1 MPIASLRQVEKSY
14 GVRTVLGGVNLT
26 IMTGER
32 VGLVG
37 VNGSGKSTLARILA
51 GMVAP
56 DAGEVVHRRGAAI
69 AYLEQEPRLAPGQ
82 TVLEAV
88 LGGLGP
94 WTTARDRYDAATRAL
109 EHAAPGAD
117 LEALIAEQAAAGAEL
132 ERCGGWGRAA
142 EAEAY
147 LAQLGVRDPAAPTDH
162 LSGGE
167 RRRVALATLLARRP
181 DLAVLDEPTNHL
193 DVAAI
198 EWLEKHLA
206 EHYPGAVLLIT
217 HDRYILDRVCTRTL
231 EVDRGAV
238 YSYDGGFAVYLEA
251 KAERAALAQ
260 RTEANR
266 QNFLR
271 SELEWLR
278 RQPKART
285 TKSRSRVERAEAE
298 LAKAPP
304 PRDRAVELSLEAS
317 APGKTILE
325 LRGLAL
331 DVAGRRLVRDLT
343 LLLNPGERIGVV
355 GPNGSGKTTLLRAI
369 TGELPP
375 TAGEVV
381 RGRNTALAYLDQNR
395 SGLDDAR
402 TVYDN
407 VVERRRGLDS
417 AHPLDIAR
425 YLERFLFDS
434 GAYAQKVGSLSGGE
448 RARVALAVL
457 LSGAANLVL
466 LDEPTNDLDVAT
478 LGAVEEMLLEFPGAA
493 IVVTH
498 DRWFLDRVATS
509 LLAFEGDGK
518 LVRYHGNYGDYL
530 DKLAEARAQEAA
542 AVKELP
548 RAPGPKVQA
557 EPRAA
562 RRGLTLPEKK
572 ELAGIMDKIE
582 AAEAEVQALEA
593 RLADPAVYSGGGGEV
608 PELLKKLEQARA
620 RAATLTARWEDLER
634 RSAESSSD

>member
-1 MPIASLRQVEKSY
+1 VPIASLRLVDKSY
-14 GVRTVLGGVNLT
+14 GVRRVLAGVSLT

-37 VNGSGKSTLARILA
+37 VNGSGKSTLAQILA
-51 GMVAP
+51 GLVVP
-56 DAGEVVHRRGAAI
+56 DAGEVIHRRDATI
-69 AYLEQEPRLAPGQ
+69 AYLDQEPRLSPGQ
-82 TVLEAV
+82 TALQHV
-88 LGGLGP
+88 LGGLGE
-94 WTTARDRYDAATRAL
+94 WSDARARHERATAALADASGDDMDRWV
-109 EHAAPGAD
+109 
-117 LEALIAEQAAAGAEL
+117 AEQAAAEAEL
-132 ERCGGWGRAA
+132 ERCGGWSRAA

-147 LAQLGVRDPAAPTDH
+147 LAQLGVADPHAITDR

-198 EWLEKHLA
+198 EWLERHLA
-206 EHYPGAVLLIT
+206 EQYAGAVLLIT

-231 EVDRGAV
+231 EVERGAV
-238 YSYDGGFAVYLEA
+238 YSYDGGFYTYLEA
-251 KAERAALAQ
+251 KAEREALAQ
-260 RTEANR
+260 RTESNR

-271 SELEWLR
+271 RELEWLR

-304 PRDRAVELSLEAS
+304 PQSRTVDLSLQSS

-325 LRGLAL
+325 LRDLRL
-331 DVAGRRLVRDLT
+331 EIAGRPLVRDFT

-355 GPNGSGKTTLLRAI
+355 GPNGAGKTTLLRAI
-369 TGELPP
+369 AGEIAP

-381 RGRNTALAYLDQNR
+381 RGRNTQIAYLDQKR
-395 SGLDDAR
+395 SGLDDSK

-407 VVERRRGLDS
+407 VAERRKGLDIGN
-417 AHPLDIAR
+417 HPLEIGK

-434 GAYAQKVGSLSGGE
+434 SAYAQKVATLSGGE
-448 RARVALAVL
+448 RARVALAVM

-478 LGAVEEMLLEFPGAA
+478 LGAVEEMLLEFTGAA
-493 IVVTH
+493 LVVTH

-509 LLAFEGDGK
+509 ILAFEADGR
-518 LVRYHGNYGDYL
+518 LVRYHGNYTDNIER
-530 DKLAEARAQEAA
+530 LAAARAAEPKDISKAA
-542 AVKELP
+542 
-548 RAPGPKVQA
+548 GPKVQEA
-557 EPRAA
+557 KPA
-562 RRGLTLPEKK
+562 RRGLSFAEKK
-572 ELAGIMDKIE
+572 ELAGIMGAIE
-582 AAEAEVQALEA
+582 AAEQEVAALEA
-593 RLADPAVYSGGGGEV
+593 RLADPALYSGAADSV
-608 PELLKKLEQARA
+608 PELVKKLASARE
-620 RAATLTARWEDLER
+620 RATALVARWEDLEQ
-634 RSAESSSD
+634 RSAAT

>member
-1 MPIASLRQVEKSY
+1 VPIASLRQVEKSY
-14 GVRTVLGGVNLT
+14 GVRRVLGGVSLT

-51 GMVAP
+51 GLLAP

-69 AYLEQEPRLAPGQ
+69 AYLEQEPRLTPGQ
-82 TVLEAV
+82 TVREAV

-94 WTTARDRYDAATRAL
+94 WTAARDRYEVATKAL
-109 EHAAPGAD
+109 EQPGGGLD
-117 LEALIAEQAAAGAEL
+117 ALIAEQAAAGAEL
-132 ERCGGWGRAA
+132 ERCGGWARAA
-142 EAEAY
+142 EAESF
-147 LAQLGVRDPAAPTDH
+147 LAQLGVRDPDAATDN

-181 DLAVLDEPTNHL
+181 DFAVLDEPTNHL

-206 EHYPGAVLLIT
+206 EQYPGAVLLIT

-231 EVDRGAV
+231 EVERGAIH
-238 YSYDGGFAVYLEA
+238 SYDGGFGVYLEA
-251 KAERAALAQ
+251 KAEREALAQ

-271 SELEWLR
+271 RELEWLR

-285 TKSRSRVERAEAE
+285 TKQRARVDRAEAE
-298 LAKAPP
+298 LGKAPP
-304 PRDRAVELSLEAS
+304 ARDRAVDLSLEAS
-317 APGKTILE
+317 ASGKTVLE
-325 LRGLAL
+325 LRDIDLTI
-331 DVAGRRLVRDLT
+331 AGRPLVRHLT

-369 TGELPP
+369 TGQLAPSR
-375 TAGEVV
+375 GEVV

-395 SGLDDAR
+395 SGLDDGR

-425 YLERFLFDS
+425 YLERFLFDA
-434 GAYAQKVGSLSGGE
+434 GTYAQKVGTLSGGE

-478 LGAVEEMLLEFPGAA
+478 LGAVEEMLLDFPGAA

-509 LLAFEGDGK
+509 ILAFEGDGK
-518 LVRYHGNYGDYL
+518 LVRYHGNYSDYVER
-530 DKLAEARAQEAA
+530 LAEMKSQEAA
-542 AVKELP
+542 AAAASAKELP
-548 RAPGPKVQA
+548 RATGPKGQA
-557 EPRAA
+557 EPKPGRK
-562 RRGLTLPEKK
+562 GLTLPEKK

-582 AAEAEVQALEA
+582 AAETEVAQLEA

-608 PELLKKLEQARA
+608 QELMKKLATARE
-620 RAATLTARWEDLER
+620 RAAALTARWEELER
-634 RSAESSSD
+634 RQAE